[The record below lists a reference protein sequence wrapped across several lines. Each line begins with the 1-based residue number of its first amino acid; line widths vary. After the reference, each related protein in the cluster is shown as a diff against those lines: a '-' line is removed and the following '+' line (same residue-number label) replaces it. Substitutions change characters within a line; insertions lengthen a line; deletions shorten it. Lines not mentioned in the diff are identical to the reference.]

1 MDLVK
6 IGKFIASL
14 RKEKNLTQEQLGN
27 KIGTTDKMISKW
39 ERGVCAPNILIL
51 NDLSSILGVTTTE
64 LLSGERIIEIDKNTI
79 SVSTTDSLKYYTSL
93 TKNKMI
99 KKLIMIV
106 LLIIVIFSS
115 IIGIMFFK
123 NNYDNCFVYSIVS
136 KNEQYVVEGFLV
148 LAPEKDI
155 LIINSIENITDDA
168 YYDVRA
174 YSYEY
179 SLVASDVEMYRQG
192 NISLYEYQKGDQLLY
207 FDDILSMINIYSM
220 EDSNYD
226 EIILDE
232 RFKKNDLSLNITY
245 LDRKMKKQNKIIE
258 LRLDKVY
265 SNNKLFYNGGTN
277 F

>member
-106 LLIIVIFSS
+106 LLLIVIFSS

-232 RFKKNDLSLNITY
+232 RFEKNDLSLNITY
-245 LDRKMKKQNKIIE
+245 LDRKMKKQNKIIK

>member
-79 SVSTTDSLKYYTSL
+79 SESTTDSLKYYTSL

-106 LLIIVIFSS
+106 LLLIVIFSS

-232 RFKKNDLSLNITY
+232 RFEKNDLSLNITY
-245 LDRKMKKQNKIIE
+245 LDRKMKKQNKIIK

>member
-79 SVSTTDSLKYYTSL
+79 SESTTDSLKYYTSL

-232 RFKKNDLSLNITY
+232 RFEKNDLSLNITY
-245 LDRKMKKQNKIIE
+245 LDRKMKKQNKIIK